1 MRVLL
6 ALPVLLI
13 LVLFALSNTG
23 PVRLGFWPT
32 DWSVELPAAVAI
44 LGASAIAFVAG
55 ALLVWFGEQGRRT
68 RHRRARRQIDRLET
82 QLRDRPSETKRA
94 ETNRAEPERAL
105 ARPLVLGP
113 PE

>member
-6 ALPVLLI
+6 TLPMLLI

-32 DWSVELPAAVAI
+32 DWSVELPVAVAV
-44 LGASAIAFVAG
+44 LGAAAIAFIVG
-55 ALLVWFGEQGRRT
+55 ALLVWLGEQRHRRQ
-68 RHRRARRQIDRLET
+68 HRRARRHIGQLEA
-82 QLRDRPSETKRA
+82 QLRDRPP
-94 ETNRAEPERAL
+94 EPARVL
-105 ARPLVLGP
+105 ARPALGP